1 VTLLAFAAAE
11 RRPCNSRLI
20 SLGCRAH
27 SSKPAATACC
37 SRMMGRRDE
46 GTDRQTDRQTDGQQF
61 HRPCCACCGSS
72 VNNCQERTTYAS
84 RMRRIFFSLGPRW
97 TVSRTRSWCGVRR
110 EAARCLLAKNSENHH
125 RQFVTVIVPRH
136 DFIST
141 L

>member
-1 VTLLAFAAAE
+1 MRQSIDISWMPGPQQQT
-11 RRPCNSRLI
+11 RRNSVLQPND
-20 SLGCRAH
+20 G
-27 SSKPAATACC
+27 TE
-37 SRMMGRRDE
+37 GRRD
-46 GTDRQTDRQTDGQQF
+46 GRTDRQTDRQTDGQQF
-61 HRPCCACCGSS
+61 RRPCCACYGSS